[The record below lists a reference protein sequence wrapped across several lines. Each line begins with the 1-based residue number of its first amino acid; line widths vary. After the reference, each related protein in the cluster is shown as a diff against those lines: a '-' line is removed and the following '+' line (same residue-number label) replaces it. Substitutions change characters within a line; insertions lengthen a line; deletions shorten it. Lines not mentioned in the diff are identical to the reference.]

1 VSQKKN
7 EFLVYEGEMLEEI
20 IFLNDGKISL
30 NAAINSE
37 NPMNSINKYFYES
50 FSPFTTEEE
59 RKIMNENMN
68 TKSHFSAIGEM
79 NFDRAKLKLNNAFKN
94 YRNDKDEKSQF
105 EIHTNFQ
112 KSENFDFDIKGG
124 AIINDEGDY
133 QYLKIL
139 DIRKNEHFGCVFMTL
154 NRPCPLSLQ
163 VKSKIAELFLL
174 KKEQAVNI
182 SKNYPNISNYFS
194 KIKKDNIY
202 AHLIILGN
210 NAEIHNETDTEIT
223 YKISQGNN
231 IWIHRIESDDM
242 QRIMKITNDAKYLLK
257 QNGSLQWQQGY
268 PNEETFISDINNK
281 SLYGIYEN
289 NNLMAYGAYILG
301 KDINYVEIDG
311 KWDVPANEKDLAIH
325 RVAVDSNCHGK
336 KYGVKI
342 LKYGII
348 YAKKLRCISVKVD
361 THKNNIPMQKC
372 INNSGFVYKGVVKII
387 RDK

>member
-1 VSQKKN
+1 MVSIYKN
-7 EFLVYEGEMLEEI
+7 ENNSIKINKGLFKDELFSFLLNCDINELNSLSCFDNSLTKDNIQEKLNLLIKDENIQIYFLQNDKEI
-20 IFLNDGKISL
+20 IGLYFLNNLLNSTEKYISFIIKKDSRNKGYGKL
-30 NAAINSE
+30 
-37 NPMNSINKYFYES
+37 
-50 FSPFTTEEE
+50 
-59 RKIMNENMN
+59 
-68 TKSHFSAIGEM
+68 G
-79 NFDRAKLKLNNAFKN
+79 
-94 YRNDKDEKSQF
+94 
-105 EIHTNFQ
+105 
-112 KSENFDFDIKGG
+112 
-124 AIINDEGDY
+124 
-133 QYLKIL
+133 
-139 DIRKNEHFGCVFMTL
+139 
-154 NRPCPLSLQ
+154 
-163 VKSKIAELFLL
+163 LFLL
-174 KKEQAVNI
+174 IQEL

-242 QRIMKITNDAKYLLK
+242 QRIMKITNDAKCLLK

-387 RDK
+387 RDKLDNLRNAYEIVL